1 LYGSSAVV
9 RHRCPLIEL
18 PGQQGNVD
26 VEVLDRRTCHKTTG
40 ERDAFSGT
48 RVIHGTLYGSEQNQG
63 QQRAAITSR
72 PGSDWSS
79 SVTMT
84 LSAAPRGS
92 TRSKAV
98 RLRRR
103 GTRWLISWAKRSQCS
118 GNVPAI
124 CRGHVDGAACDGPAC
139 RPPMPLDRTA
149 ERGEVSSGRAPGRPE
164 RDRNR
169 CRLGSHRRARWP
181 RTTAG

>member
-1 LYGSSAVV
+1 MYGSSALV

-72 PGSDWSS
+72 PGSDQSS

-84 LSAAPRGS
+84 LSAAPGGS
-92 TRSKAV
+92 TRSKA
-98 RLRRR
+98 
-103 GTRWLISWAKRSQCS
+103 RSASEEGDAVADQLGEAFPVLGKC
-118 GNVPAI
+118 PRDL
-124 CRGHVDGAACDGPAC
+124 RGH
-139 RPPMPLDRTA
+139 
-149 ERGEVSSGRAPGRPE
+149 
-164 RDRNR
+164 
-169 CRLGSHRRARWP
+169 
-181 RTTAG
+181 